1 MKKLASAALSLLVA
15 PSLVALEGGVDS
27 QDAAA
32 YPPRAYRPAPRAGY
46 RPVYRPGVPRFYRPA
61 PVAVHPV
68 PVYVPAPVYVQPA
81 PAPVYV
87 QPAPTQAPVVVSAPT
102 HAAPQAE
109 PDRELFALGVHA
121 SGVSV
126 EGEKVGVSTAEN
138 PSMGGV
144 GLHLRS
150 RFEQDLGIE
159 LSADLLTGQAVDE
172 DLTQTTVPLMAA
184 LTWHP
189 LPTSR
194 IQPYLLAGLGAHF
207 TRLSYFGGDYNI
219 DLTELAG
226 QLGGGLEVF
235 LTENVAI
242 HADLR
247 FNTVFRNVDKRESV
261 HEDCLDARGEM
272 VGFCDDIHF
281 TGADDKVSLGGQV
294 RAGVSWYF

>member
-1 MKKLASAALSLLVA
+1 MNKLTSAALSLLVA
-15 PSLVALEGGVDS
+15 PALVVTETAVD
-27 QDAAA
+27 DKHAEAR
-32 YPPRAYRPAPRAGY
+32 PPRAYRPGPAAYRPGPAAY

-61 PVAVHPV
+61 PV
-68 PVYVPAPVYVQPA
+68 YVA

-87 QPAPTQAPVVVSAPT
+87 APPPAPVYVAPAPAQVVVQEVPQPAPEAPN
-102 HAAPQAE
+102 
-109 PDRELFALGVHA
+109 RELFAVGVHA

-126 EGEKVGVSTAEN
+126 EGEKVGISTAEN
-138 PSMGGV
+138 PSMGGLGV
-144 GLHLRS
+144 HLRS
-150 RFEQDLGIE
+150 RFEEDLGIE
-159 LSADLLTGQAVDE
+159 LSADLLSGEAVDA

-219 DLTELAG
+219 DVTEFAG

-235 LTENVAI
+235 LTEHVAI

-247 FNTVFRNVDKRESV
+247 FNTIFRDLGKRESV
-261 HEDCLDARGEM
+261 NKDCLNARGDM
-272 VGFCDDIHF
+272 VGFCDNIHF
-281 TGADDKVSLGGQV
+281 TGVEDKVSLGGQF